1 MQNDGRKNACS
12 YGARAYLGGV
22 PNYDYRCETCGHE
35 FEVFQSM
42 NDAKLTDCPQGDCAG
57 QVKRLL
63 GTGAGIIFKGG
74 GFYETD
80 YRSDS
85 YKKGAKSESES
96 KEPKAEKKDAGG
108 EKSKPAEK
116 KKAE

>member
-1 MQNDGRKNACS
+1 MGLRLH
-12 YGARAYLGGV
+12 RPTTM
-22 PNYDYRCETCGHE
+22 PNYDYVCEECGHE

-42 NDAKLTDCPQGDCAG
+42 NDDKLTDCPQEACAG
-57 QVKRLL
+57 TVRRLL

-85 YKKGAKSESES
+85 YKKAASKDKES
-96 KEPKAEKKDAGG
+96 
-108 EKSKPAEK
+108 SKPAEK
-116 KKAE
+116 KKDSGKSGGKAEKSK